1 MQKIEIECNRKV
13 RDYVISQ
20 IKTLT
25 GLSVGQA
32 YELLKKDGCLP
43 VAEFADVLKQG
54 KKLKKL
60 IDDFKFPA
68 SVPIRPVDE
77 RHLWQFKERWA
88 KHLQGQ
94 LDKMVSSS
102 KPIYLVDEV
111 NRQLRRRKSSIQ
123 CSRIQIIWY
132 LDMYGEENMTPEAIA
147 TAIIKFGLVDW
158 SQVQPLKENTKYVLN
173 LTAETSEVDQEEFT
187 RLVEFIWS
195 IPKPNTQ
202 RNLIEMIQNDIKVLN
217 DFCKLW
223 KSAPTTYNYKKVF
236 LEYMSRLQTLPP
248 SKKKVSLQKE
258 SSSSPIPDNDEKSL
272 REWNKDQILSYME
285 DLSRKVKFG
294 EEDFANPKNQ
304 DKMREFA
311 ERDDFD
317 EVFQTLREHENELQ
331 TFGNAMQYIRNV
343 VNSNQTTW
351 SIQPC
356 R

>member
-43 VAEFADVLKQG
+43 DAEFADVLKQG

-223 KSAPTTYNYKKVF
+223 KF
-236 LEYMSRLQTLPP
+236 E
-248 SKKKVSLQKE
+248 
-258 SSSSPIPDNDEKSL
+258 EKG
-272 REWNKDQILSYME
+272 I
-285 DLSRKVKFG
+285 V
-294 EEDFANPKNQ
+294 
-304 DKMREFA
+304 A
-311 ERDDFD
+311 ERIFIITDPG
-317 EVFQTLREHENELQ
+317 Q
-331 TFGNAMQYIRNV
+331 
-343 VNSNQTTW
+343 
-351 SIQPC
+351 
-356 R
+356 